1 MTSPFVI
8 TRDLVKH
15 YATPNGALEVLR
27 GINLELRRGDF
38 VAIVGPSGAG
48 KTTLLNM
55 ITAIDK
61 PTSGEVIVGDMLVA
75 QTPQPKLSPRKRGK
89 RKRDRNVSVVQTP
102 QSKLTKWRARNIG
115 IVFQFFQ
122 LLPTISVVDNIV
134 FPMDYANVHNPP
146 QRRDYAL
153 SWLARLGIEDQAEK
167 RPDMLS
173 GGQQQR
179 TAIARALANN
189 PPLIIGDEP
198 TANLDRMSTDNVFNI
213 FQELADQGATVII
226 TTYDREIVANIPIVY
241 ELQDGLLKEVKNGR
255 RMLV

>member
-15 YATPNGALEVLR
+15 YQTPNGALEVLR

-55 ITAIDK
+55 ITAVDK
-61 PTSGEVIVGDMLVA
+61 PTGGEVVIGDKSVTS
-75 QTPQPKLSPRKRGK
+75 TPQP
-89 RKRDRNVSVVQTP
+89 Q
-102 QSKLTKWRARNIG
+102 LTKWRAQNIG

-122 LLPTISVVDNIV
+122 LLPTISVVNNIV
-134 FPMDYANVHNPP
+134 FPMDYANVHKPAE
-146 QRRDYAL
+146 RRDYAL

-198 TANLDRMSTDNVFNI
+198 TANLDRMSTDNVFSI

-241 ELQDGLLKEVKNGR
+241 ELQDGHLKEIKNAR
-255 RMLV
+255 RLLV

>member
-1 MTSPFVI
+1 MSSPFVLA
-8 TRDLVKH
+8 RDLAKH
-15 YATPNGALEVLR
+15 YDTPTGPLDVLR
-27 GINLELRRGDF
+27 GVSFEAHKGDF

-55 ITAIDK
+55 ITAVDK
-61 PTSGEVIVGDMLVA
+61 PTRGEVVVGDQAVT
-75 QTPQPKLSPRKRGK
+75 QTPQR
-89 RKRDRNVSVVQTP
+89 Q
-102 QSKLTKWRARNIG
+102 LTKWRARNIG

-134 FPMDYANVHNPP
+134 FPMDYAGVHKPAH
-146 QRRDYAL
+146 RRDYAL

-179 TAIARALANN
+179 AAIARALAND

-198 TANLDRMSTDNVFNI
+198 TANLDRMSTENVFNI

-226 TTYDREIVANIPIVY
+226 TTYDRDIVANVPILY
-241 ELQDGLLKEVKNGR
+241 ELQDGRLKEVKNGR
-255 RMLV
+255 RALV

>member
-1 MTSPFVI
+1 MTGPFVI

-15 YATPNGALEVLR
+15 YNTPNGALEVLR

-55 ITAIDK
+55 ITAVDK
-61 PTSGEVIVGDMLVA
+61 PTGGEVVVGDKSVT
-75 QTPQPKLSPRKRGK
+75 QTPQP
-89 RKRDRNVSVVQTP
+89 Q
-102 QSKLTKWRARNIG
+102 LTKWRARNIG

-134 FPMDYANVHNPP
+134 FPMDYANVHKPS

-198 TANLDRMSTDNVFNI
+198 TANLDRMSTQNVFNI

-241 ELQDGLLKEVKNGR
+241 ELQEGHLKEIKNGK
-255 RMLV
+255 RMLI

>member
-1 MTSPFVI
+1 MTNPFVI

-15 YATPNGALEVLR
+15 YSTPTGALEVLR
-27 GINLELRRGDF
+27 GIDLEFHRGDF

-55 ITAIDK
+55 ITAVDK
-61 PTSGEVIVGDMLVA
+61 PTGGEVIVGDKSVT
-75 QTPQPKLSPRKRGK
+75 QTPQP
-89 RKRDRNVSVVQTP
+89 Q
-102 QSKLTKWRARNIG
+102 LTKWRAQNIG

-134 FPMDYANVHNPP
+134 FPMDYANVHKPA

-198 TANLDRMSTDNVFNI
+198 TANLDRMSTENVFNI

-241 ELQDGLLKEVKNGR
+241 ELQDGRLKEVKNGR

>member
-1 MTSPFVI
+1 MTNPFVI

-15 YATPNGALEVLR
+15 YDTPNGALEVLR

-38 VAIVGPSGAG
+38 AAIVGPSGAG

-55 ITAIDK
+55 ITAVDK
-61 PTSGEVIVGDMLVA
+61 PTSGEVIVGDL
-75 QTPQPKLSPRKRGK
+75 
-89 RKRDRNVSVVQTP
+89 SVVQTP
-102 QSKLTKWRARNIG
+102 QPRLTKWRARNIG

-134 FPMDYANVHNPP
+134 FPMDYANVHKPA

-153 SWLARLGIEDQAEK
+153 SWLARLGIEDQAVK

-241 ELQDGLLKEVKNGR
+241 ELQDGLLAEVKNGR

>member
-1 MTSPFVI
+1 MTEPFVVI
-8 TRDLVKH
+8 RDLVKH
-15 YATPNGALEVLR
+15 YDTPTGQLDVLQ
-27 GINLELRRGDF
+27 GVHLELHPGDF

-55 ITAIDK
+55 ITAVDR
-61 PTSGEVIVGDMLVA
+61 PTSGTVTIGNKQVTQASD
-75 QTPQPKLSPRKRGK
+75 
-89 RKRDRNVSVVQTP
+89 
-102 QSKLTKWRARNIG
+102 LTKWRAQNIG

-134 FPMDYANVHNPP
+134 FPMDYANVHKPK

-153 SWLARLGIEDQAEK
+153 SLLARLGIEDQADK

-198 TANLDRMSTDNVFNI
+198 TANLDRMSTENVFNI
-213 FQELADQGATVII
+213 FQDLANQGSTVII
-226 TTYDREIVANIPIVY
+226 TTYDREIVANVPILY
-241 ELQDGLLKEVKNGR
+241 ELNGGRLKEVKNGR
-255 RMLV
+255 RMLVAGGAA

>member
-1 MTSPFVI
+1 MSKPFLV

-15 YATPNGALEVLR
+15 YDTPNGALEVLK
-27 GINLELRRGDF
+27 GINLELQRGDF
-38 VAIVGPSGAG
+38 AAIVGSSGVG

-55 ITAIDK
+55 ITAVDQ
-61 PTSGEVIVGDMLVA
+61 PTSGEVVVGDKSVT
-75 QTPQPKLSPRKRGK
+75 QTPQA
-89 RKRDRNVSVVQTP
+89 
-102 QSKLTKWRARNIG
+102 KLTKWRAKNIG
-115 IVFQFFQ
+115 VVFQFFQ

-134 FPMDYANVHNPP
+134 FPMDYANVHQPS
-146 QRRDYAL
+146 QRRDYAK

-198 TANLDRMSTDNVFNI
+198 TANLDRMSTDNVFGI

-241 ELQDGLLKEVKNGR
+241 ELQDGVLQEVKNGR

>member
-1 MTSPFVI
+1 MTNSFVI

-15 YATPNGALEVLR
+15 YVTPTGPLEVLR
-27 GINLELRRGDF
+27 GINLDIHRGDF

-55 ITAIDK
+55 ITAVDK
-61 PTSGEVIVGDMLVA
+61 PTSGEVIVGDKSVT
-75 QTPQPKLSPRKRGK
+75 QTPQPQLI
-89 RKRDRNVSVVQTP
+89 
-102 QSKLTKWRARNIG
+102 KWRARTIG

-134 FPMDYANVHNPP
+134 FPMDYANVHQPA

-189 PPLIIGDEP
+189 PALIIGDEP
-198 TANLDRMSTDNVFNI
+198 TANLDRMSTENVFNI
-213 FQELADQGATVII
+213 FQELADQGATVVI
-226 TTYDREIVANIPIVY
+226 TTYDREIVANIPIVF
-241 ELQDGLLKEVKNGR
+241 ELQDGRLREVKNGR

>member
-8 TRDLVKH
+8 TKNLVKH
-15 YATPNGALEVLR
+15 YPTPNGALEVLR
-27 GINLELRRGDF
+27 GIDLELRRGDF

-55 ITAIDK
+55 ITAVDK
-61 PTSGEVIVGDMLVA
+61 PISGEVIVGD
-75 QTPQPKLSPRKRGK
+75 K
-89 RKRDRNVSVVQTP
+89 SVVQTP
-102 QSKLTKWRARNIG
+102 QPRLTKWRAKNIG

-134 FPMDYANVHNPP
+134 FPMDYANVHKPA

-198 TANLDRMSTDNVFNI
+198 TANLDRMSTENVFNI
-213 FQELADQGATVII
+213 FRELADQGATVII

-241 ELQDGLLKEVKNGR
+241 ELQDGLLKEIKNGK

>member
-8 TRDLVKH
+8 TRDLIKH
-15 YATPNGALEVLR
+15 YDTPNGELEVLR

-38 VAIVGPSGAG
+38 AAIVGPSGVG

-55 ITAIDK
+55 ITAVDK
-61 PTSGEVIVGDMLVA
+61 PTSGEVVVGD
-75 QTPQPKLSPRKRGK
+75 K
-89 RKRDRNVSVVQTP
+89 SVVQTP
-102 QSKLTKWRARNIG
+102 QPLLTKWRAKNIG

-134 FPMDYANVHNPP
+134 FPMDYANIHKPS

-198 TANLDRMSTDNVFNI
+198 TANLDRMSTENVFNI
-213 FQELADQGATVII
+213 FQELADQGSTVII

-241 ELQDGLLKEVKNGR
+241 ELQDGVLKEIKNGK

>member
-8 TRDLVKH
+8 TRNLVKH
-15 YATPNGALEVLR
+15 YDTPTGPLEVLQ
-27 GINLELRRGDF
+27 GINLQLRRGDF
-38 VAIVGPSGAG
+38 AAIVGPSGAG

-55 ITAIDK
+55 ITAVDK
-61 PTSGEVIVGDMLVA
+61 PTSGEVIIGDKSVT
-75 QTPQPKLSPRKRGK
+75 QTPQP
-89 RKRDRNVSVVQTP
+89 Q
-102 QSKLTKWRARNIG
+102 LTKWRARNVG

-134 FPMDYANVHNPP
+134 FPMDYARVHKPS

-198 TANLDRMSTDNVFNI
+198 TANLDRMSTENVFNI
-213 FQELADQGATVII
+213 FQDLADQGATVII

-241 ELQDGLLKEVKNGR
+241 ELQDGLLHEIKNGR

>member
-1 MTSPFVI
+1 MTKPFVI
-8 TRDLVKH
+8 TRNLVKH
-15 YATPNGALEVLR
+15 YKTPTGALEVLR
-27 GINLELRRGDF
+27 GLDLELHQGDF

-55 ITAIDK
+55 ITAVDK
-61 PTSGEVIVGDMLVA
+61 PTSGEVIIGDKSVT
-75 QTPQPKLSPRKRGK
+75 QTPQA
-89 RKRDRNVSVVQTP
+89 Q
-102 QSKLTKWRARNIG
+102 LTKWRARNVG

-122 LLPTISVVDNIV
+122 LLPTISVLDNII
-134 FPMDYANVHNPP
+134 FPMDYASVHEPA
-146 QRRDYAL
+146 QRRDIAL
-153 SWLARLGIEDQAEK
+153 NWLARLGIEDQAQK

-189 PPLIIGDEP
+189 PSLIVGDEP
-198 TANLDRMSTDNVFNI
+198 TANLDRMSTENVFNI
-213 FQELADQGATVII
+213 FHELAEQGATVII

-241 ELQDGLLKEVKNGR
+241 ELRDGRLKEIKNGK

>member
-1 MTSPFVI
+1 MTSPFVV
-8 TRDLVKH
+8 THNLVKH
-15 YATPNGALEVLR
+15 YDTPTGALEVLK
-27 GINLELRRGDF
+27 GIDLELQRGDF
-38 VAIVGPSGAG
+38 AAIVGPSGAG

-55 ITAIDK
+55 ITAVDK
-61 PTSGEVIVGDMLVA
+61 PTSGEVMVGE
-75 QTPQPKLSPRKRGK
+75 K
-89 RKRDRNVSVVQTP
+89 SVVQTP
-102 QSKLTKWRARNIG
+102 QPQLTKWRAKNIG

-134 FPMDYANVHNPP
+134 FPMDYANVHQPS

-198 TANLDRMSTDNVFNI
+198 TANLDRMSTDNVFDI
-213 FQELADQGATVII
+213 FQELADEGATVII

-241 ELQDGLLKEVKNGR
+241 ELQDGLLTEVKNGR
-255 RMLV
+255 RMVV